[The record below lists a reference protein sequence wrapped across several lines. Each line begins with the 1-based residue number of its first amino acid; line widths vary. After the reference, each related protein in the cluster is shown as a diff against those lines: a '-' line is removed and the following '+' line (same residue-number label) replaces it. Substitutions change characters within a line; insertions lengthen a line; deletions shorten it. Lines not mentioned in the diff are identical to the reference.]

1 MKLDF
6 KMINTMSDEDILILV
21 NPLINNYIK
30 RYNFLEIDS
39 EFIVNIFLEEI
50 HKIKMSYEKNEDF
63 TSYINK
69 KIEYILLNKIKELL
83 NDEKESLNLIN
94 SYINNKWVNTNNY
107 NSALEDIKGLS
118 LFFKKLHFIPDIDL
132 VIKLVSSNKMFKNR
146 IAIIYNKNKEL
157 IDHDQAELLFTDEFL
172 LLSINIYCMEE
183 NVNEKTNLDN
193 HFISTEDNYYDNS
206 VDQYYYEI
214 SQERLLTAEE
224 EQDLSMKVLN
234 GDKNAKDILI
244 QRNLRLVV
252 NVAKKFSNFGMPILD
267 LIQEG
272 NLGLMR
278 AAEKYDAKLGFRF
291 STYATW
297 WIRQAITRAIANQA
311 RVIRMPVYLTII
323 LNKIA
328 KCKRELIQKLNR
340 EPNDEELADALGI
353 TVEKLETIME
363 KVNLEPISLETTI
376 GKDEDEEIKNFL
388 PSEEPLTEEIV
399 IDRNLSDVV
408 KKLLQEANLN
418 KKEQIVILLRNGFYN
433 NKIYSLEEIGKMY
446 HVTRERI
453 RQIEAR
459 ALKKL
464 RISAEINHVIDLSY
478 NPSIAQNNL
487 AYFREQYALN
497 PKNVNKKLTK

>member
-234 GDKNAKDILI
+234 K
-244 QRNLRLVV
+244 
-252 NVAKKFSNFGMPILD
+252 
-267 LIQEG
+267 
-272 NLGLMR
+272 
-278 AAEKYDAKLGFRF
+278 
-291 STYATW
+291 
-297 WIRQAITRAIANQA
+297 
-311 RVIRMPVYLTII
+311 
-323 LNKIA
+323 
-328 KCKRELIQKLNR
+328 
-340 EPNDEELADALGI
+340 
-353 TVEKLETIME
+353 
-363 KVNLEPISLETTI
+363 
-376 GKDEDEEIKNFL
+376 
-388 PSEEPLTEEIV
+388 
-399 IDRNLSDVV
+399 
-408 KKLLQEANLN
+408 
-418 KKEQIVILLRNGFYN
+418 
-433 NKIYSLEEIGKMY
+433 
-446 HVTRERI
+446 
-453 RQIEAR
+453 
-459 ALKKL
+459 
-464 RISAEINHVIDLSY
+464 
-478 NPSIAQNNL
+478 
-487 AYFREQYALN
+487 
-497 PKNVNKKLTK
+497 